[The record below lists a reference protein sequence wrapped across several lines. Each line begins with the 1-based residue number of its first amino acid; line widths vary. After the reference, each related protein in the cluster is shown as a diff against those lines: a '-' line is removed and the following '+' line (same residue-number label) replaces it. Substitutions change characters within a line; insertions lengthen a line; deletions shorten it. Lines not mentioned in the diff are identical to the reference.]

1 MLQSEQERGLSHLIG
16 KWMSGSDLQKAMVD
30 AGVNIFVNE
39 YTHKYVS
46 STAKVCNTKPRC

>member
-1 MLQSEQERGLSHLIG
+1 MLQSEQEGGLSHLIG

-39 YTHKYVS
+39 YAHKYVS